1 MLLIET
7 LLINEIAPRPHN
19 SGHYTIE
26 THATSQYEAH
36 LRAIL
41 GLPLPPTIVN
51 FRTPSTHAIMLNLL
65 GGPESDSMDKVSRL
79 ALETPGATLHLYGKA
94 ESRPGRKM
102 GHVTVVAG
110 DMATAESSISTLVLA
125 TDYSKKPASA
135 PSLTTTQPENQTPL
149 PPVAVIM
156 GSDSDLP
163 IMQKAVR
170 QLSEFGIHVT
180 PRILSAH
187 RTPGAMIKFAKEAE
201 SRGVR
206 VIIAGAGGAAH
217 LPGMVASETPLPVIG
232 VPIKASVLDGLDS
245 LLSIVQMPVSLHFSF
260 SFLHVLLSLLLHDN

>member
-1 MLLIET
+1 MFVET

-65 GGPESDSMDKVSRL
+65 GGPEPDSMDRANRL
-79 ALETPGATLHLYGKA
+79 CLETPGATLHLYGKA

-110 DMATAESSISTLVLA
+110 DMATAESSISALILA
-125 TDYSKKPASA
+125 TDYSKKTISV
-135 PSLTTTQPENQTPL
+135 PSLTSTQVEPKTPL

-163 IMQKAVR
+163 IMASAVR
-170 QLSEFGIHVT
+170 QLAEFGIHVT

-187 RTPGAMIKFAKEAE
+187 RTAPEMMAFAQDAE

-206 VIIAGAGGAAH
+206 VIIAGAGGAAA

-232 VPIKASVLDGLDS
+232 VPIGGKSGLPDS
-245 LLSIVQMPVSLHFSF
+245 LLSIVQMPVS
-260 SFLHVLLSLLLHDN
+260 SL